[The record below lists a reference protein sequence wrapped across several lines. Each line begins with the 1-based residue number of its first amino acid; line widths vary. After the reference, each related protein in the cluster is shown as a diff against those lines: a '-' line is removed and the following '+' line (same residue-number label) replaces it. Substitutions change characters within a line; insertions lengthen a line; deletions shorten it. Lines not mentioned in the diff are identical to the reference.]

1 MVKVAM
7 GTPFLAYKSDSF
19 VMKLFHFVCEK
30 RHIDWLLLV
39 LQYLHT
45 FIVIK
50 IKFRYISA
58 TFAEIDSGTA
68 IVLTPLLSEKFR

>member
-1 MVKVAM
+1 MVKVRM
-7 GTPFLAYKSDSF
+7 GTPFLAYKRDSF

-30 RHIDWLLLV
+30 RHIDWLLV

-58 TFAEIDSGTA
+58 TFRGNG
-68 IVLTPLLSEKFR
+68 